1 MWKIQDI
8 VRGEDVD
15 EVENWLELK
24 TGAGY
29 VSKNEPQWDQARDGR
44 IGTGS
49 SKTENE
55 QMRKAP
61 TALRKELKTTN
72 PEYRGWKKGSKG
84 KNGRNKKQELE
95 YGPEAVLKGLPK

>member
-1 MWKIQDI
+1 
-8 VRGEDVD
+8 
-15 EVENWLELK
+15 
-24 TGAGY
+24 
-29 VSKNEPQWDQARDGR
+29 
-44 IGTGS
+44 
-49 SKTENE
+49 
-55 QMRKAP
+55 MRKAP

>member
-1 MWKIQDI
+1 MWKIQNI

-24 TGAGY
+24 TGAGC
-29 VSKNEPQWDQARDGR
+29 VSENEPQWDQARDGR

-49 SKTENE
+49 SKKENE

-61 TALRKELKTTN
+61 TALRKELKRQIQN
-72 PEYRGWKKGSKG
+72 IVVGKKAEKE
-84 KNGRNKKQELE
+84 NGRNKKQELE
-95 YGPEAVLKGLPK
+95 YGPEAVPKGLPK